1 MIMKKNISLT
11 SEILILVGLGIVFL
25 LVGIFFGSR
34 LHPVWIDEVMLTEP
48 AANLALYDSFTSAAW
63 WHQNAQEFHVGVSF
77 LYTVLL
83 ALWIKVLGFSIEKV
97 RLFNYV
103 LMLLSIT
110 LIWLFI
116 KKLPLIKFSWLRIIL
131 VVSCLLPAGITFI
144 YTSGRYDT
152 SCIFLSALVLGAFL
166 IKDAKIRCLT
176 MTIIGFFF
184 PLSGLSAVAF
194 AIIFGGILLLFN
206 FQRFWREFVAL
217 SGGFIL
223 GMLFLYALYST
234 NGVWDDFVGVTFDQI
249 ADNANLNRSVIDII
263 FSKVSKLFD
272 QKDYVCRGCSGD
284 LSFPP
289 LSVLLI
295 ILIFYELLTKSFRWR
310 SPSFFALITV
320 ITIPTTMCF
329 LGKYPLYYSWMSMF
343 PLLICIC
350 WSFNNILEKSTG
362 KIQTTIIS
370 IAFLVL
376 LFYANLLGL
385 PSRAQITLQ
394 QWVYN
399 DYTKVQNF
407 LDNKINPQ
415 DHIYADFQTFYALK
429 SRSKRVYFPI
439 HHVRMTPEDRDNLSL
454 IVIDPRDSAR
464 APWNPGLAGIVG
476 DSLPQW
482 YDTGEQLD
490 TGTYVMK
497 LYRKR

>member
-1 MIMKKNISLT
+1 MKKNISLT
-11 SEILILVGLGIVFL
+11 SEILILIGLGIAFL
-25 LVGIFFGSR
+25 LVGIFFGPR
-34 LHPVWIDEVMLTEP
+34 LQPVWIDEVVLAEP

-63 WHQNAQEFHVGVSF
+63 YHQNAQEFHVSTSF

-110 LIWLFI
+110 VIWLFI
-116 KKLPLIKFSWLRIIL
+116 KKLLLIKFSWLRILL
-131 VVSCLLPAGITFI
+131 VVSCLLPTGITFI
-144 YTSGRYDT
+144 YISGRYDT

-166 IKDAKIRCLT
+166 IKDAKIRWLT

-184 PLSGLSAVAF
+184 PLSGLSAVVF

-217 SGGFIL
+217 GGGFIL

-234 NGVWDDFVGVTFDQI
+234 NGVWDDFVSLTLGHSV
-249 ADNANLNRSVIDII
+249 ANANLNRSVIDII
-263 FSKVSKLFD
+263 FSRVSKLFD
-272 QKDYVCRGCSGD
+272 QKDYLCGGC
-284 LSFPP
+284 LHPSFPP

-343 PLLICIC
+343 PLIICIC
-350 WSFNNILEKSTG
+350 WSFNNILEKNTG

-385 PSRAQITLQ
+385 PYLAQITLQ
-394 QWVYN
+394 QWEKN

-407 LDNKINPQ
+407 LDNKINHE

-429 SRSKRVYFPI
+429 SRAKRVYFPLYNGQ
-439 HHVRMTPEDRDNLSL
+439 MTPEDRDNLSL
-454 IVIDPRDSAR
+454 IVIDPRASAR
-464 APWNPGLAGIVG
+464 ASWNPGLAEIVG

-490 TGTYVMK
+490 TGTYGMK

>member
-1 MIMKKNISLT
+1 MIIKKNISLT
-11 SEILILVGLGIVFL
+11 SEILILIGLGIAFL
-25 LVGIFFGSR
+25 LVSIFLGPR
-34 LHPVWIDEVMLTEP
+34 LQPVWIDEVVLAEP

-63 WHQNAQEFHVGVSF
+63 YHQNDQEFHVSTSF

-110 LIWLFI
+110 VIWLFI
-116 KKLPLIKFSWLRIIL
+116 KKLPLIRFSWLRIIL
-131 VVSCLLPAGITFI
+131 VVSCLLPTGITFI
-144 YTSGRYDT
+144 YISGRYDT
-152 SCIFLSALVLGAFL
+152 SCIFLSALVLVAFL
-166 IKDAKIRCLT
+166 IKDAKIRWLT

-184 PLSGLSAVAF
+184 PLSGLSAVVF
-194 AIIFGGILLLFN
+194 ATIFGGILLLFN

-217 SGGFIL
+217 GGGFIL

-234 NGVWDDFVGVTFDQI
+234 NGVWDDFVSMTLGHSV
-249 ADNANLNRSVIDII
+249 ANANLNRTVIDII
-263 FSKVSKLFD
+263 FSRVSKLFD
-272 QKDYVCRGCSGD
+272 QKDYVCGGC
-284 LSFPP
+284 LHPSFPP
-289 LSVLLI
+289 LSLLLL

-343 PLLICIC
+343 PLIICIC
-350 WSFNNILEKSTG
+350 WSFNNILEKNTG

-376 LFYANLLGL
+376 LLYANLLGL
-385 PSRAQITLQ
+385 PSLAQITLQ
-394 QWVYN
+394 QWENN

-429 SRSKRVYFPI
+429 SRAKRVYFPLYNGQ
-439 HHVRMTPEDRDNLSL
+439 MTPEDRDNLSL
-454 IVIDPRDSAR
+454 IVIDPRASVR
-464 APWNPGLAGIVG
+464 ASWNPGLAEIVG

-490 TGTYVMK
+490 TGTYGMK

>member
-11 SEILILVGLGIVFL
+11 SEILILIGLGIAFL
-25 LVGIFFGSR
+25 LVGIFFGPR
-34 LHPVWIDEVMLTEP
+34 LQPVWIDEVVLAEP

-63 WHQNAQEFHVGVSF
+63 YHQNYQEFHVSTSF

-110 LIWLFI
+110 VIWLFI
-116 KKLPLIKFSWLRIIL
+116 KKLPLIRFSWLRIIL
-131 VVSCLLPAGITFI
+131 VVSCLLPTGITFI
-144 YTSGRYDT
+144 YISGRYDT
-152 SCIFLSALVLGAFL
+152 SCIFLSALVLVAFL
-166 IKDAKIRCLT
+166 IKDAKIRWLT

-184 PLSGLSAVAF
+184 PLSGLSAVVF
-194 AIIFGGILLLFN
+194 ATIFGGILLLFN

-217 SGGFIL
+217 GGGFIL

-234 NGVWDDFVGVTFDQI
+234 NGVWDDFVSMTLGHSV
-249 ADNANLNRSVIDII
+249 ANANLNRTVIDII
-263 FSKVSKLFD
+263 FSRVSKLFD
-272 QKDYVCRGCSGD
+272 QKDYVCGGC
-284 LSFPP
+284 LHPSFPP
-289 LSVLLI
+289 LSLLLL

-343 PLLICIC
+343 PLIICIC
-350 WSFNNILEKSTG
+350 WSFNNILEKNTG

-376 LFYANLLGL
+376 LLYANLLGL
-385 PSRAQITLQ
+385 PSLAQITLQ
-394 QWVYN
+394 QWENN

-429 SRSKRVYFPI
+429 SRAKRVYFPLYNGQ
-439 HHVRMTPEDRDNLSL
+439 MTPEDRDNLSL
-454 IVIDPRDSAR
+454 IVIDPRASVR
-464 APWNPGLAGIVG
+464 ASWNPGLAEIVG

-490 TGTYVMK
+490 TGTYGMK

>member
-1 MIMKKNISLT
+1 
-11 SEILILVGLGIVFL
+11 
-25 LVGIFFGSR
+25 
-34 LHPVWIDEVMLTEP
+34 
-48 AANLALYDSFTSAAW
+48 
-63 WHQNAQEFHVGVSF
+63 
-77 LYTVLL
+77 
-83 ALWIKVLGFSIEKV
+83 
-97 RLFNYV
+97 
-103 LMLLSIT
+103 
-110 LIWLFI
+110 
-116 KKLPLIKFSWLRIIL
+116 
-131 VVSCLLPAGITFI
+131 LPAGITFI

-263 FSKVSKLFD
+263 FSRVSKLFD
-272 QKDYVCRGCSGD
+272 QKDYVCAGCSSN

-289 LSVLLI
+289 LSLLLI

>member
-11 SEILILVGLGIVFL
+11 SEILILIGLGIAFL
-25 LVGIFFGSR
+25 LVGIFFGPR
-34 LHPVWIDEVMLTEP
+34 LQPVWIDEVVLAEP

-63 WHQNAQEFHVGVSF
+63 YHQNAQEFHVSTSF

-83 ALWIKVLGFSIEKV
+83 ALWIKFWGFSIEKV

-110 LIWLFI
+110 VIWLFI

-184 PLSGLSAVAF
+184 PLSGLSAVVF

-206 FQRFWREFVAL
+206 FQRFWREFVAIG
-217 SGGFIL
+217 GGFIL

-234 NGVWDDFVGVTFDQI
+234 NGVWDDFVSLTLGHTV
-249 ADNANLNRSVIDII
+249 ASANLNRSVIDII
-263 FSKVSKLFD
+263 FSRVSKLFD
-272 QKDYVCRGCSGD
+272 QKDYVCGGC
-284 LSFPP
+284 LHPSFPP
-289 LSVLLI
+289 LSLLLI

-310 SPSFFALITV
+310 SPSFFALISV

-329 LGKYPLYYSWMSMF
+329 LGKYPLYYSWMLMF
-343 PLLICIC
+343 PLIICIC
-350 WSFNNILEKSTG
+350 WSFNNILEKNTG

-385 PSRAQITLQ
+385 PYLVQSTLK
-394 QWVYN
+394 QWENN
-399 DYTKVQNF
+399 DYAKVQNF

-429 SRSKRVYFPI
+429 SRAKRVYFPLYNGQ
-439 HHVRMTPEDRDNLSL
+439 MTPEDRDNLSL
-454 IVIDPRDSAR
+454 IVIDPRASAR
-464 APWNPGLAGIVG
+464 ASWNPGLAEIVG

-490 TGTYVMK
+490 TGTYGMK

>member
-11 SEILILVGLGIVFL
+11 SEILILIGLGIAFL
-25 LVGIFFGSR
+25 LVGIFFGPR
-34 LHPVWIDEVMLTEP
+34 LQPVWIDEVVLAEP

-63 WHQNAQEFHVGVSF
+63 YHQNAQEFHVSTSF

-110 LIWLFI
+110 VIWLFI
-116 KKLPLIKFSWLRIIL
+116 KKLPLIRFSWLRIIL
-131 VVSCLLPAGITFI
+131 VVSCLLPTGITFI
-144 YTSGRYDT
+144 YISGRYDT
-152 SCIFLSALVLGAFL
+152 SCIFLSALVLVAFL
-166 IKDAKIRCLT
+166 IKDAKIRWLT

-184 PLSGLSAVAF
+184 PLSGLSAVVF
-194 AIIFGGILLLFN
+194 ATIFGGILLLFN

-217 SGGFIL
+217 GGGFIL

-234 NGVWDDFVGVTFDQI
+234 NGVWDDFVSMTLGHSV
-249 ADNANLNRSVIDII
+249 ANANLNRTVIDII
-263 FSKVSKLFD
+263 FSRVSKLFD
-272 QKDYVCRGCSGD
+272 QKDYVCGGC
-284 LSFPP
+284 LHPSFPP
-289 LSVLLI
+289 LSLLLL

-343 PLLICIC
+343 PLIICIC
-350 WSFNNILEKSTG
+350 WSFNNILEKNTG

-376 LFYANLLGL
+376 LLYANLLGL
-385 PSRAQITLQ
+385 PSLAQITLQ
-394 QWVYN
+394 QWENN

-429 SRSKRVYFPI
+429 SRAKRVYFPLYNGQ
-439 HHVRMTPEDRDNLSL
+439 MTPEDRDNLSL
-454 IVIDPRDSAR
+454 IVIDPRASVR
-464 APWNPGLAGIVG
+464 ASWNPGLAEIVG

-490 TGTYVMK
+490 TGTYGMK

>member
-11 SEILILVGLGIVFL
+11 SEILILIGLGIAFL
-25 LVGIFFGSR
+25 LVGIFFGPR
-34 LHPVWIDEVMLTEP
+34 LQPVWIDEVVLAEP

-63 WHQNAQEFHVGVSF
+63 YHQNAQEFHVSTSF

-110 LIWLFI
+110 VIWLFI

-144 YTSGRYDT
+144 YISGRYDT
-152 SCIFLSALVLGAFL
+152 SGIFLSALVLGAFL
-166 IKDAKIRCLT
+166 IKDAKIRWLT

-184 PLSGLSAVAF
+184 PLSGLSAVVF
-194 AIIFGGILLLFN
+194 ATIFGGILLLFN

-217 SGGFIL
+217 GGGFIL

-234 NGVWDDFVGVTFDQI
+234 NGVWDDFVSMTLGHSV
-249 ADNANLNRSVIDII
+249 ANANLNRTVIDII
-263 FSKVSKLFD
+263 FSRVSKLFD
-272 QKDYVCRGCSGD
+272 QKDYVCGGC
-284 LSFPP
+284 LHPSFPP
-289 LSVLLI
+289 LSLLLI

-310 SPSFFALITV
+310 SPSFFALISV

-343 PLLICIC
+343 PLIICIC

-385 PSRAQITLQ
+385 PSLAQITLQ
-394 QWVYN
+394 QWENN

-429 SRSKRVYFPI
+429 SRAKRVYFPLYNGQ
-439 HHVRMTPEDRDNLSL
+439 MTPEDRDNLSL
-454 IVIDPRDSAR
+454 IVIDPRASAR
-464 APWNPGLAGIVG
+464 ASWNPGLAEIVG

>member
-11 SEILILVGLGIVFL
+11 SEILILIGLGIAFL
-25 LVGIFFGSR
+25 LVGIFFGPR
-34 LHPVWIDEVMLTEP
+34 LQPVWIDEVVLAEP

-63 WHQNAQEFHVGVSF
+63 YHQNAQEFHVSTSF

-110 LIWLFI
+110 VIWLFI

-131 VVSCLLPAGITFI
+131 VVSCLLPAGITLI
-144 YTSGRYDT
+144 YISGRYDT

-166 IKDAKIRCLT
+166 IKDAKIRWLT

-184 PLSGLSAVAF
+184 PLSGLSAVVF
-194 AIIFGGILLLFN
+194 AIIFGVILLLFN

-217 SGGFIL
+217 GGGFIL

-234 NGVWDDFVGVTFDQI
+234 NGVWDDFVSLTLGQSV
-249 ADNANLNRSVIDII
+249 ANANLNRSVIDII
-263 FSKVSKLFD
+263 FSRVSKLFD
-272 QKDYVCRGCSGD
+272 KDYICGGCLRD
-284 LSFPP
+284 ASFPP
-289 LSVLLI
+289 LSLLLI

-343 PLLICIC
+343 PLIICIC
-350 WSFNNILEKSTG
+350 WSFNNILEKNTG
-362 KIQTTIIS
+362 KIQTTIIT
-370 IAFLVL
+370 IAFLGL
-376 LFYANLLGL
+376 LLYANLLGL
-385 PSRAQITLQ
+385 PYLVQMTLQ
-394 QWVYN
+394 QWEKN
-399 DYTKVQNF
+399 DYAKVQNF
-407 LDNKINPQ
+407 LDNKINQ
-415 DHIYADFQTFYALK
+415 EDNIYADFQTFYALK
-429 SRSKRVYFPI
+429 SRAKRVYFPLYNGQ
-439 HHVRMTPEDRDNLSL
+439 MTPEDRDNLSL
-454 IVIDPRDSAR
+454 IVIDPRASAR
-464 APWNPGLAGIVG
+464 ASWNPGLAEIVG

-490 TGTYVMK
+490 TGTYGMK

>member
-1 MIMKKNISLT
+1 MIMKKSISLS
-11 SEILILVGLGIVFL
+11 SEILILIGFGIAFL

-34 LHPVWIDEVMLTEP
+34 LQPVWIDEVVLAEP

-63 WHQNAQEFHVGVSF
+63 YHQNAQEFHVSTSF

-110 LIWLFI
+110 VIWLFI

-152 SCIFLSALVLGAFL
+152 SCIFLSALVLVAFL
-166 IKDAKIRCLT
+166 IKDAKIRWLA

-184 PLSGLSAVAF
+184 PLSGLSAVVF
-194 AIIFGGILLLFN
+194 AIIFGVILLLFN

-217 SGGFIL
+217 GGGFIL

-234 NGVWDDFVGVTFDQI
+234 NGVWDDFVSLTLGHSV
-249 ADNANLNRSVIDII
+249 ANANLNRSVIDLI
-263 FSKVSKLFD
+263 FSRVSKLFD
-272 QKDYVCRGCSGD
+272 QKDYLCGGC
-284 LSFPP
+284 LHPSFPP
-289 LSVLLI
+289 LLLLLI

-350 WSFNNILEKSTG
+350 WSFNNILEKNTG

-385 PSRAQITLQ
+385 PSLAQITLQ
-394 QWVYN
+394 QWEKN

-407 LDNKINPQ
+407 LDNKINHE
-415 DHIYADFQTFYALK
+415 DNIYADFQAFYALK
-429 SRSKRVYFPI
+429 SRAKRVYFPLYNGQ
-439 HHVRMTPEDRDNLSL
+439 MTPEDRDNLSL
-454 IVIDPRDSAR
+454 IVIDPRTSAR
-464 APWNPGLAGIVG
+464 APWNPGLAEIVG

-490 TGTYVMK
+490 TGTYGMK

>member
-1 MIMKKNISLT
+1 MIIKKNISLT
-11 SEILILVGLGIVFL
+11 SEILILIGLGIAFL
-25 LVGIFFGSR
+25 LVSIFLGPR
-34 LHPVWIDEVMLTEP
+34 LQPVWIDEVVLAEP
-48 AANLALYDSFTSAAW
+48 AANLALYDSFTSAAGY
-63 WHQNAQEFHVGVSF
+63 HQNDQEFHVSTSF

-110 LIWLFI
+110 VIWLFI
-116 KKLPLIKFSWLRIIL
+116 KKLPLIRFSWLRIIL
-131 VVSCLLPAGITFI
+131 VVSCLLPTGITFI
-144 YTSGRYDT
+144 YISGRYDT
-152 SCIFLSALVLGAFL
+152 SCIFLSALVLVAFL
-166 IKDAKIRCLT
+166 IKDAKIRWLT

-184 PLSGLSAVAF
+184 PLSGLSAVVF
-194 AIIFGGILLLFN
+194 ATIFGGILLLFN

-217 SGGFIL
+217 GGGFIL

-234 NGVWDDFVGVTFDQI
+234 NGVWDDFVSMTLGHSV
-249 ADNANLNRSVIDII
+249 ANANLNRTVIDII
-263 FSKVSKLFD
+263 FSRVSKLFD
-272 QKDYVCRGCSGD
+272 QKDYLCGGC
-284 LSFPP
+284 LHPSFPP
-289 LSVLLI
+289 LSLLLI

-343 PLLICIC
+343 PLIICIC
-350 WSFNNILEKSTG
+350 WSFNNILEKNTG

-385 PSRAQITLQ
+385 PSLAQITLQ
-394 QWVYN
+394 QWEKN

-415 DHIYADFQTFYALK
+415 DNIYADFQTFYALK
-429 SRSKRVYFPI
+429 SRGKRVYFPTY
-439 HHVRMTPEDRDNLSL
+439 HVRMTPEDRDNLSL
-454 IVIDPRDSAR
+454 IVIDPRDSVR
-464 APWNPGLAGIVG
+464 VPWNPGLAEIVG

-490 TGTYVMK
+490 TGTYGMK

>member
-11 SEILILVGLGIVFL
+11 SEILILIGVGIAFL
-25 LVGIFFGSR
+25 LVGIFLGSR

-63 WHQNAQEFHVGVSF
+63 WHQNDQEFHVGVSF

-110 LIWLFI
+110 LIWLVI

-152 SCIFLSALVLGAFL
+152 SCIFLSALVWGAFL
-166 IKDAKIRCLT
+166 IKDAKIRWLT

-194 AIIFGGILLLFN
+194 AIIFGVILLLFN
-206 FQRFWREFVAL
+206 FQRFLREFVAL
-217 SGGFIL
+217 NGGFIL

-234 NGVWDDFVGVTFDQI
+234 NGVWDDFVSLTLGQSV
-249 ADNANLNRSVIDII
+249 ANANLNRSFIDII
-263 FSKVSKLFD
+263 FSRVSKLFD
-272 QKDYVCRGCSGD
+272 QKDYVCAGCSSN

-289 LSVLLI
+289 LSLLLI

-329 LGKYPLYYSWMSMF
+329 LGKYPLYYSWMLMF
-343 PLLICIC
+343 PLIICIC
-350 WSFNNILEKSTG
+350 WSFNNILEKNTG
-362 KIQTTIIS
+362 KIQTTIIG
-370 IAFLVL
+370 IAFSVL

-385 PSRAQITLQ
+385 PSIVQITLQ
-394 QWVYN
+394 QWEKN

-407 LDNKINPQ
+407 LDNKINHQ
-415 DHIYADFQTFYALK
+415 DHIYADYPTFYALK
-429 SRSKRVYFPI
+429 YDDKQVYFPLYNEQ
-439 HHVRMTPEDRDNLSL
+439 MTPEDRDNLSL
-454 IVIDPRDSAR
+454 IVIDPRASAR
-464 APWNPGLAGIVG
+464 APWNPGLAEIVG

>member
-1 MIMKKNISLT
+1 MKKNISLT
-11 SEILILVGLGIVFL
+11 SEILILIGLGIAFL
-25 LVGIFFGSR
+25 LVGIFFGPR
-34 LHPVWIDEVMLTEP
+34 LQPVWIDEVVLAEP

-63 WHQNAQEFHVGVSF
+63 YHQNAQEFHVSTSF

-110 LIWLFI
+110 VIWLFI
-116 KKLPLIKFSWLRIIL
+116 KNLPLIKFSWLRIIL
-131 VVSCLLPAGITFI
+131 VVSCLLPTGITFI
-144 YTSGRYDT
+144 YISGRYDT

-166 IKDAKIRCLT
+166 IKDAKIRWLT

-184 PLSGLSAVAF
+184 PLSGLSAVVF

-217 SGGFIL
+217 GGGFIL

-234 NGVWDDFVGVTFDQI
+234 NGVWDDFVSLTLGHSV
-249 ADNANLNRSVIDII
+249 ANANLNRSVIDII
-263 FSKVSKLFD
+263 FSRVSKLFD
-272 QKDYVCRGCSGD
+272 QKDYLCGGC
-284 LSFPP
+284 LHPSFSP
-289 LSVLLI
+289 LSLLLI

-310 SPSFFALITV
+310 SPSFFALISV
-320 ITIPTTMCF
+320 ITIPTTLCF
-329 LGKYPLYYSWMSMF
+329 LGKYPLYYSWMLMF
-343 PLLICIC
+343 PLIICIC
-350 WSFNNILEKSTG
+350 WSFNNILEKNTG
-362 KIQTTIIS
+362 KIQTTIITT
-370 IAFLVL
+370 AFLVL
-376 LFYANLLGL
+376 LLYANLLGL
-385 PSRAQITLQ
+385 PSLAQITLQ
-394 QWVYN
+394 QWENN
-399 DYTKVQNF
+399 DYAKVQNF
-407 LDNKINPQ
+407 LDNKINHE

-429 SRSKRVYFPI
+429 SRAKRVYFPLYNGQ
-439 HHVRMTPEDRDNLSL
+439 MTPEDRDNLSL
-454 IVIDPRDSAR
+454 IVIDPRASAR
-464 APWNPGLAGIVG
+464 APWNPGLAEIVG

-490 TGTYVMK
+490 TGTYGMK

>member
-11 SEILILVGLGIVFL
+11 SEILILIGLGIAFL
-25 LVGIFFGSR
+25 LVGIFLGSR

-110 LIWLFI
+110 LIWLVI
-116 KKLPLIKFSWLRIIL
+116 KKLALIKFSWLRIIL

-152 SCIFLSALVLGAFL
+152 SCIFLSALVWGAFL
-166 IKDAKIRCLT
+166 IKDAKIRWLT

-194 AIIFGGILLLFN
+194 AIIFGVILLLFN
-206 FQRFWREFVAL
+206 FQRFFREFVAL
-217 SGGFIL
+217 IGGFIL

-234 NGVWDDFVGVTFDQI
+234 NGVWDDFVGVTLGQI
-249 ADNANLNRSVIDII
+249 ADNANRNRSVIDII

-272 QKDYVCRGCSGD
+272 PKDYVCRGCSED

-343 PLLICIC
+343 PLIICIC
-350 WSFNNILEKSTG
+350 WSFNNILEKNTG
-362 KIQTTIIS
+362 KIQTTIIT

-385 PSRAQITLQ
+385 PYRAQITLQ
-394 QWVYN
+394 QWEKN

-407 LDNKINPQ
+407 LDNKINQ
-415 DHIYADFQTFYALK
+415 EDNIYADFQTFYALK
-429 SRSKRVYFPI
+429 SRGKRVYFPTY
-439 HHVRMTPEDRDNLSL
+439 HTRMTPEDRDNLSL
-454 IVIDPRDSAR
+454 IVIDPRPSAR
-464 APWNPGLAGIVG
+464 APWNPGLAEIVG

-490 TGTYVMK
+490 TGTYGMK

>member
-1 MIMKKNISLT
+1 MIIKKNISLT
-11 SEILILVGLGIVFL
+11 SEILILIGLGIAFL
-25 LVGIFFGSR
+25 LVSIFLGPR
-34 LHPVWIDEVMLTEP
+34 LQPVWIDEVVLAEP

-63 WHQNAQEFHVGVSF
+63 YHQNDQEFHVSTSF

-110 LIWLFI
+110 VIWLFI
-116 KKLPLIKFSWLRIIL
+116 KKLPLIRFSWLRIIL
-131 VVSCLLPAGITFI
+131 VVSCLLPTGITFI
-144 YTSGRYDT
+144 YISGRYDT
-152 SCIFLSALVLGAFL
+152 SCIFLSALVLVAFL
-166 IKDAKIRCLT
+166 IKDAKIRWLT

-184 PLSGLSAVAF
+184 PLSGLSAVVF
-194 AIIFGGILLLFN
+194 ATIFGGILLLFN

-217 SGGFIL
+217 GGGFIL

-234 NGVWDDFVGVTFDQI
+234 NGVWDDFVSMTLGHSV
-249 ADNANLNRSVIDII
+249 ANANLNRTVIDII
-263 FSKVSKLFD
+263 FSRVSKLFD
-272 QKDYVCRGCSGD
+272 QKDYLCGGC
-284 LSFPP
+284 LHPSFPP
-289 LSVLLI
+289 LSLLLI

-343 PLLICIC
+343 SLIICIC
-350 WSFNNILEKSTG
+350 WSFNNILEKNTG

-385 PSRAQITLQ
+385 PSLAQITLQ
-394 QWVYN
+394 QWEKN

-415 DHIYADFQTFYALK
+415 DNIYADFQTFYALK
-429 SRSKRVYFPI
+429 SRGKRVYFPTY
-439 HHVRMTPEDRDNLSL
+439 HVRMTPEDRDNLSL
-454 IVIDPRDSAR
+454 IVIDPRDSVR
-464 APWNPGLAGIVG
+464 VPWNPGLAEIVG

-490 TGTYVMK
+490 TGTYGMK

>member
-1 MIMKKNISLT
+1 
-11 SEILILVGLGIVFL
+11 
-25 LVGIFFGSR
+25 
-34 LHPVWIDEVMLTEP
+34 
-48 AANLALYDSFTSAAW
+48 
-63 WHQNAQEFHVGVSF
+63 
-77 LYTVLL
+77 
-83 ALWIKVLGFSIEKV
+83 
-97 RLFNYV
+97 
-103 LMLLSIT
+103 
-110 LIWLFI
+110 
-116 KKLPLIKFSWLRIIL
+116 LPT
-131 VVSCLLPAGITFI
+131 GITFI
-144 YTSGRYDT
+144 YISGRYDT
-152 SCIFLSALVLGAFL
+152 SCIFLSALVLVAFL
-166 IKDAKIRCLT
+166 IKDAKIRWLT

-184 PLSGLSAVAF
+184 PLSGLSAVVF
-194 AIIFGGILLLFN
+194 ATIFGGILLLFN

-217 SGGFIL
+217 GGGFIL

-234 NGVWDDFVGVTFDQI
+234 NGVWDDFVSMTLGHSV
-249 ADNANLNRSVIDII
+249 ANANLNRTVIDII
-263 FSKVSKLFD
+263 FSRVSKLFD
-272 QKDYVCRGCSGD
+272 QKDYLCGGC
-284 LSFPP
+284 LHPSFPP
-289 LSVLLI
+289 LSLLLI

-343 PLLICIC
+343 PLIICIC
-350 WSFNNILEKSTG
+350 WSFNNILEKNTG

-385 PSRAQITLQ
+385 PSLAQITLQ
-394 QWVYN
+394 QWEKN

-415 DHIYADFQTFYALK
+415 DNIYADFQTFYALK
-429 SRSKRVYFPI
+429 SRGKRVYFPTY
-439 HHVRMTPEDRDNLSL
+439 HVRMTPEDRDNLSL
-454 IVIDPRDSAR
+454 IVIDPRDSVR
-464 APWNPGLAGIVG
+464 VPWNPGLAEIVG

-490 TGTYVMK
+490 TGTYGMK

>member
-11 SEILILVGLGIVFL
+11 SEILILVGFGIVFL

-63 WHQNAQEFHVGVSF
+63 WHQNDQEFHVGVSF

-110 LIWLFI
+110 VIWLFI
-116 KKLPLIKFSWLRIIL
+116 KNLPLIKFSWLRIIL

-152 SCIFLSALVLGAFL
+152 SCIFLSAIVLGAFL
-166 IKDAKIRCLT
+166 IKNAKIRWLT

-194 AIIFGGILLLFN
+194 AIIFGVILLLFN
-206 FQRFWREFVAL
+206 FQRFFREFVAL
-217 SGGFIL
+217 IGGFIL

-234 NGVWDDFVGVTFDQI
+234 NGVWDDFVGVTLGQI
-249 ADNANLNRSVIDII
+249 ADNANRNRSVIDII

-272 QKDYVCRGCSGD
+272 PKDYVCRGCSGD

-343 PLLICIC
+343 PLIICIC
-350 WSFNNILEKSTG
+350 WSFNNILEKNTG
-362 KIQTTIIS
+362 KIQTTIIT

-385 PSRAQITLQ
+385 PYRAQITLE
-394 QWVYN
+394 QWEKN

-407 LDNKINPQ
+407 LDNKINQ
-415 DHIYADFQTFYALK
+415 EDNIYADFQTFYALK
-429 SRSKRVYFPI
+429 SRSKRVYFPTY
-439 HHVRMTPEDRDNLSL
+439 HVQMTPEDRDNLSL
-454 IVIDPRDSAR
+454 IVIDPSDSVR
-464 APWNPGLAGIVG
+464 TPWNPGLAGIVG

-490 TGTYVMK
+490 TGTYGIK

>member
-11 SEILILVGLGIVFL
+11 SEILILIGLGIAFL
-25 LVGIFFGSR
+25 LVGIFFGPR
-34 LHPVWIDEVMLTEP
+34 LQPVWIDEVVLAEP

-63 WHQNAQEFHVGVSF
+63 YHQNAQEFHVSTSF

-110 LIWLFI
+110 VIWLFI

-144 YTSGRYDT
+144 YISGRYDT
-152 SCIFLSALVLGAFL
+152 SGIFLSALVLGAFL
-166 IKDAKIRCLT
+166 IKDAKIRWLT

-184 PLSGLSAVAF
+184 PLSGLSAVVF
-194 AIIFGGILLLFN
+194 ATIFGGILLLFN
-206 FQRFWREFVAL
+206 FQRFWREFVAIG
-217 SGGFIL
+217 GGFIL

-234 NGVWDDFVGVTFDQI
+234 NGVWDDFVSLTLGQSV
-249 ADNANLNRSVIDII
+249 ANANLNRSVIDII
-263 FSKVSKLFD
+263 FSRVSKLFD
-272 QKDYVCRGCSGD
+272 QKDYVCGGC
-284 LSFPP
+284 LHPSFPP
-289 LSVLLI
+289 LSLLLI

-310 SPSFFALITV
+310 SPSFFALISV

-343 PLLICIC
+343 PLIICIC
-350 WSFNNILEKSTG
+350 WSFNNILEKNTG

-385 PSRAQITLQ
+385 PYLVQSTLK
-394 QWVYN
+394 QWENN
-399 DYTKVQNF
+399 DYAKVQNF

-429 SRSKRVYFPI
+429 SRAKRVYFPLYNGQ
-439 HHVRMTPEDRDNLSL
+439 MTPEDRDNLSL
-454 IVIDPRDSAR
+454 IVIDPRASAR
-464 APWNPGLAGIVG
+464 ASWNPGLAEIVG

-490 TGTYVMK
+490 TGTYGMK

>member
-1 MIMKKNISLT
+1 MKKNISLT
-11 SEILILVGLGIVFL
+11 SEILILIGLGIAFL
-25 LVGIFFGSR
+25 LVGIFFGPR
-34 LHPVWIDEVMLTEP
+34 LQPVWIDEVVLAEP

-63 WHQNAQEFHVGVSF
+63 YHQNAQEFHVSTSF

-110 LIWLFI
+110 VIWLFI

-166 IKDAKIRCLT
+166 IKDAKIRWFT

-184 PLSGLSAVAF
+184 PLSGLSAVVF
-194 AIIFGGILLLFN
+194 ATIFGVILLLFN

-223 GMLFLYALYST
+223 GILFLYALYST
-234 NGVWDDFVGVTFDQI
+234 NGVWDDFVSLTLGHSV
-249 ADNANLNRSVIDII
+249 ANANLNRSVIDII
-263 FSKVSKLFD
+263 FSRVSKLFD
-272 QKDYVCRGCSGD
+272 QKDYLCGGC
-284 LSFPP
+284 LHPSFPP
-289 LSVLLI
+289 LSLLLI

-343 PLLICIC
+343 PLIICIC
-350 WSFNNILEKSTG
+350 WSFNNILEKNTG

-385 PSRAQITLQ
+385 PYLAQSTLK
-394 QWVYN
+394 QWEKN

-407 LDNKINPQ
+407 LDNKINHE

-429 SRSKRVYFPI
+429 SRAKRVYFPLYNGQ
-439 HHVRMTPEDRDNLSL
+439 MTPEDRDNLSL
-454 IVIDPRDSAR
+454 IVIDPRASAR
-464 APWNPGLAGIVG
+464 ASWNPGLAEIVG

-490 TGTYVMK
+490 TGTYGMK

>member
-11 SEILILVGLGIVFL
+11 SEILILIGLGIAFL
-25 LVGIFFGSR
+25 LVGIFFGPR
-34 LHPVWIDEVMLTEP
+34 LQPVWIDEVVLAEP

-63 WHQNAQEFHVGVSF
+63 YHQNAQEFHVSTSF

-110 LIWLFI
+110 VIWLFI

-166 IKDAKIRCLT
+166 IKDAKIRWFT

-184 PLSGLSAVAF
+184 PLSGLSAVVF
-194 AIIFGGILLLFN
+194 ATIFGVILLLFN

-223 GMLFLYALYST
+223 GILFLYALYST
-234 NGVWDDFVGVTFDQI
+234 NGVWDDFVSLTLGHSV
-249 ADNANLNRSVIDII
+249 ANANLNRSVIDII
-263 FSKVSKLFD
+263 FSRVSKLFD
-272 QKDYVCRGCSGD
+272 QKDYLCGGC
-284 LSFPP
+284 LHPSFPP
-289 LSVLLI
+289 LSLLLI

-343 PLLICIC
+343 PLIICIC
-350 WSFNNILEKSTG
+350 WSFNNILEKNTG

-385 PSRAQITLQ
+385 PYLAQSTLK
-394 QWVYN
+394 QWEKN

-407 LDNKINPQ
+407 LDNKINHE

-429 SRSKRVYFPI
+429 SRAKRVYFPLYNGQ
-439 HHVRMTPEDRDNLSL
+439 MTPEDRDNLSL
-454 IVIDPRDSAR
+454 IVIDPRASAR
-464 APWNPGLAGIVG
+464 ASWNPGLAEIVG

-490 TGTYVMK
+490 TGTYGMK

>member
-1 MIMKKNISLT
+1 MIIKKNISLT
-11 SEILILVGLGIVFL
+11 SEILILIGLGIAFL
-25 LVGIFFGSR
+25 LVSIFLGPR
-34 LHPVWIDEVMLTEP
+34 LQPVWIDEVVLAEP

-63 WHQNAQEFHVGVSF
+63 YHQNDQEFHVSTSF

-83 ALWIKVLGFSIEKV
+83 ALWIKVLEFSIEKV

-110 LIWLFI
+110 VIWLFI

-131 VVSCLLPAGITFI
+131 VVSCLLPTGITFI
-144 YTSGRYDT
+144 YISGRYDT
-152 SCIFLSALVLGAFL
+152 SCIFLSALVLVAFL
-166 IKDAKIRCLT
+166 IKDAKIRWLT

-194 AIIFGGILLLFN
+194 AIIFGVILLLFN

-217 SGGFIL
+217 NGGFIL

-234 NGVWDDFVGVTFDQI
+234 NGVWDDFVGMTLGQI
-249 ADNANLNRSVIDII
+249 SDNANLNRSVIDII
-263 FSKVSKLFD
+263 FSRVSKLFD
-272 QKDYVCRGCSGD
+272 QKDYVCGGC
-284 LSFPP
+284 LHPSFPP
-289 LSVLLI
+289 LSLLLL

-310 SPSFFALITV
+310 SPSFFALISV

-343 PLLICIC
+343 PLIICIC
-350 WSFNNILEKSTG
+350 WSFNNILEKNTG

-385 PSRAQITLQ
+385 PYLVQSTLK
-394 QWVYN
+394 QWENN
-399 DYTKVQNF
+399 DYAKVQNF

-454 IVIDPRDSAR
+454 IVIDPRASVR
-464 APWNPGLAGIVG
+464 ASWNPGLAEIVG

>member
-11 SEILILVGLGIVFL
+11 SELLILIGLGIAFL
-25 LVGIFFGSR
+25 LVGIFFSSR
-34 LHPVWIDEVMLTEP
+34 LQPVWIDEVVLAEP
-48 AANLALYDSFTSAAW
+48 AANLALYDSFTSDASY
-63 WHQNAQEFHVGVSF
+63 HQNAQEFHVSTSF
-77 LYTVLL
+77 LYTFLL

-97 RLFNYV
+97 RLFNYM

-131 VVSCLLPAGITFI
+131 VVSCLLPTGITFI
-144 YTSGRYDT
+144 YISGRYDT
-152 SCIFLSALVLGAFL
+152 SCIFLSALVLVAFL
-166 IKDAKIRCLT
+166 IKDAKIRWLT

-184 PLSGLSAVAF
+184 PLSGLSAVVF
-194 AIIFGGILLLFN
+194 ATIFGGILLLFN
-206 FQRFWREFVAL
+206 FHQFWREFVAL
-217 SGGFIL
+217 GGGFVL

-234 NGVWDDFVGVTFDQI
+234 NGVWDDFVSLTLGHSV
-249 ADNANLNRSVIDII
+249 ANANLNRTVIDII
-263 FSKVSKLFD
+263 FSRVSKLFD
-272 QKDYVCRGCSGD
+272 QKDYVCGGC
-284 LSFPP
+284 LHPSFPP
-289 LSVLLI
+289 LSLLLI

-343 PLLICIC
+343 PLIICIC
-350 WSFNNILEKSTG
+350 WSFNNILEKNTG

-376 LFYANLLGL
+376 LLYANLLGL
-385 PSRAQITLQ
+385 PSLGQITLQ
-394 QWVYN
+394 KWENN

-415 DHIYADFQTFYALK
+415 DHIYADFQAFYALK
-429 SRSKRVYFPI
+429 SRAKRVYFPLYNGQ
-439 HHVRMTPEDRDNLSL
+439 MTPEDRDNLSL
-454 IVIDPRDSAR
+454 IVIDPRASAR
-464 APWNPGLAGIVG
+464 APWNPGLAEIVG

-490 TGTYVMK
+490 TGTYGMK

>member
-1 MIMKKNISLT
+1 MIIKKNISLT
-11 SEILILVGLGIVFL
+11 SEILILIGLGIAFL
-25 LVGIFFGSR
+25 LVSIFLGPR
-34 LHPVWIDEVMLTEP
+34 LQPVWIDEVVLAEP

-63 WHQNAQEFHVGVSF
+63 YHQNYQEFHVSTSF

-110 LIWLFI
+110 VIWLFI
-116 KKLPLIKFSWLRIIL
+116 KKLPLIRFSWLRIIL
-131 VVSCLLPAGITFI
+131 VVSCLLPTGITFI
-144 YTSGRYDT
+144 YISGRYDT
-152 SCIFLSALVLGAFL
+152 SCIFLSALVLVAFL
-166 IKDAKIRCLT
+166 IKDAKIRWLT

-184 PLSGLSAVAF
+184 PLSGLSAVVF
-194 AIIFGGILLLFN
+194 ATIFGGILLLFN

-217 SGGFIL
+217 GGGFIL

-234 NGVWDDFVGVTFDQI
+234 NGVWDDFVSMTLGHSV
-249 ADNANLNRSVIDII
+249 ANANLNRTVIDII
-263 FSKVSKLFD
+263 FSRVSKLFD
-272 QKDYVCRGCSGD
+272 QKDYVCGGC
-284 LSFPP
+284 LHPSFPP
-289 LSVLLI
+289 LSLLLL

-310 SPSFFALITV
+310 SPSFFALISV

-343 PLLICIC
+343 PLIICIC
-350 WSFNNILEKSTG
+350 WSFNNILEKNTG

-376 LFYANLLGL
+376 LLYANLLGL
-385 PSRAQITLQ
+385 PSLAQITLQ
-394 QWVYN
+394 QWENN

-429 SRSKRVYFPI
+429 SRAKRVYFPLYNGQ
-439 HHVRMTPEDRDNLSL
+439 MTPEDRDNLSL
-454 IVIDPRDSAR
+454 IVIDPRASVR
-464 APWNPGLAGIVG
+464 ASWNPGLAEIVG

-490 TGTYVMK
+490 TGTYGMK

>member
-1 MIMKKNISLT
+1 
-11 SEILILVGLGIVFL
+11 
-25 LVGIFFGSR
+25 
-34 LHPVWIDEVMLTEP
+34 
-48 AANLALYDSFTSAAW
+48 
-63 WHQNAQEFHVGVSF
+63 
-77 LYTVLL
+77 LL

-110 LIWLFI
+110 VIWLFI
-116 KKLPLIKFSWLRIIL
+116 KKLPLIRFSWLRIIL
-131 VVSCLLPAGITFI
+131 VVSCLLPTGITFI
-144 YTSGRYDT
+144 YISGRYDT
-152 SCIFLSALVLGAFL
+152 SCIFLSALVLVAFL
-166 IKDAKIRCLT
+166 IKDAKIRWLT

-184 PLSGLSAVAF
+184 PLSGLSAVVF
-194 AIIFGGILLLFN
+194 ATIFGGILLLFN

-217 SGGFIL
+217 GGGFIL

-234 NGVWDDFVGVTFDQI
+234 NGVWDDFVSMTLGHSV
-249 ADNANLNRSVIDII
+249 ANANLNRTVIDII
-263 FSKVSKLFD
+263 FSRVSKLFD
-272 QKDYVCRGCSGD
+272 QKDYVCGGC
-284 LSFPP
+284 LHPSFPP
-289 LSVLLI
+289 LSLLLL

-343 PLLICIC
+343 PLIICIC
-350 WSFNNILEKSTG
+350 WSFNNILEKNTG

-376 LFYANLLGL
+376 LLYANLLGL
-385 PSRAQITLQ
+385 PSLAQITLQ
-394 QWVYN
+394 QWENN

-407 LDNKINPQ
+407 LDNKINHQ

-429 SRSKRVYFPI
+429 SRAKRVYFPLYNGQ
-439 HHVRMTPEDRDNLSL
+439 MTPEDRDNLSL
-454 IVIDPRDSAR
+454 IVIDPRASVR
-464 APWNPGLAGIVG
+464 ASWNPGLAEIVG

-490 TGTYVMK
+490 TGTYGMK

>member
-1 MIMKKNISLT
+1 MKKNISLT

-110 LIWLFI
+110 LIWLVI
-116 KKLPLIKFSWLRIIL
+116 KKLALIKFSWLRIIL

-152 SCIFLSALVLGAFL
+152 SCIFLSALVWGAFL

-184 PLSGLSAVAF
+184 PLSGLSAVVF
-194 AIIFGGILLLFN
+194 AIIFGVILLLFN

-234 NGVWDDFVGVTFDQI
+234 NGVWDDFVSLTLGQSV
-249 ADNANLNRSVIDII
+249 ANANLNRSVIDII
-263 FSKVSKLFD
+263 FSRVSKLFD
-272 QKDYVCRGCSGD
+272 KDYICGGCLRD
-284 LSFPP
+284 ASFPP
-289 LSVLLI
+289 LSLLLI

-343 PLLICIC
+343 PLIICIC
-350 WSFNNILEKSTG
+350 WSFNNILEKNTG

-385 PSRAQITLQ
+385 PYRAQITLQ
-394 QWVYN
+394 QWEYN

-407 LDNKINPQ
+407 LDNKINHE
-415 DHIYADFQTFYALK
+415 DNIYADFQAFYALK

-482 YDTGEQLD
+482 YYTGEQLD
-490 TGTYVMK
+490 TGTYGMK

>member
-1 MIMKKNISLT
+1 
-11 SEILILVGLGIVFL
+11 
-25 LVGIFFGSR
+25 
-34 LHPVWIDEVMLTEP
+34 
-48 AANLALYDSFTSAAW
+48 
-63 WHQNAQEFHVGVSF
+63 
-77 LYTVLL
+77 LL

-110 LIWLFI
+110 VIWLFI
-116 KKLPLIKFSWLRIIL
+116 KKLPLIRFSWLRIIL
-131 VVSCLLPAGITFI
+131 VVSCLLPTGITFI
-144 YTSGRYDT
+144 YISGRYDT
-152 SCIFLSALVLGAFL
+152 SCIFLSALVLVAFL
-166 IKDAKIRCLT
+166 IKDAKIRWLT

-184 PLSGLSAVAF
+184 PLSGLSAVVF
-194 AIIFGGILLLFN
+194 ATIFGGILLLFN

-217 SGGFIL
+217 GGGFIL

-234 NGVWDDFVGVTFDQI
+234 NGVWDDFVSMTLGHSV
-249 ADNANLNRSVIDII
+249 ANANLNRTVIDII
-263 FSKVSKLFD
+263 FSRVSKLFD
-272 QKDYVCRGCSGD
+272 QKDYVCGGC
-284 LSFPP
+284 LHPSFPP
-289 LSVLLI
+289 LSLLLL

-343 PLLICIC
+343 PLIICIC
-350 WSFNNILEKSTG
+350 WSFNNILEKNTG

-376 LFYANLLGL
+376 LLYANLLGL
-385 PSRAQITLQ
+385 PSLAQITLQ
-394 QWVYN
+394 QWENN

-429 SRSKRVYFPI
+429 SRAKRVYFPLYNGQ
-439 HHVRMTPEDRDNLSL
+439 MTPEDRDNLSL
-454 IVIDPRDSAR
+454 IVIDPRASVR
-464 APWNPGLAGIVG
+464 ASWNPGLAEIVG

-490 TGTYVMK
+490 TGTYGMK

>member
-1 MIMKKNISLT
+1 MIIKKNISLT
-11 SEILILVGLGIVFL
+11 SEILILIGLGIAFL
-25 LVGIFFGSR
+25 LVSIFLGPR
-34 LHPVWIDEVMLTEP
+34 LQPVWIDEVVLAEP

-63 WHQNAQEFHVGVSF
+63 YHQNYQEFHVSTSF

-110 LIWLFI
+110 VIWLFI
-116 KKLPLIKFSWLRIIL
+116 KKLPLIRFSWLRIIL
-131 VVSCLLPAGITFI
+131 VVSCLLPTGITFI
-144 YTSGRYDT
+144 YISGRYDT
-152 SCIFLSALVLGAFL
+152 SCIFLSALVLVAFL
-166 IKDAKIRCLT
+166 IKDAKIRWLT

-184 PLSGLSAVAF
+184 PLSGLSAVVF
-194 AIIFGGILLLFN
+194 ATIFGGILLLFN

-217 SGGFIL
+217 GGGFIL

-234 NGVWDDFVGVTFDQI
+234 NGVWDDFVSMTLGHSV
-249 ADNANLNRSVIDII
+249 ANANLNRTVIDII
-263 FSKVSKLFD
+263 FSRVSKLFD
-272 QKDYVCRGCSGD
+272 QKDYVCGGC
-284 LSFPP
+284 LHPSFPP
-289 LSVLLI
+289 LSLLLL

-343 PLLICIC
+343 PLIICIC
-350 WSFNNILEKSTG
+350 WSFNNILEKNTG

-376 LFYANLLGL
+376 LLYANLLGL
-385 PSRAQITLQ
+385 PSLAQITLQ
-394 QWVYN
+394 QWENN

-429 SRSKRVYFPI
+429 SRAKRVYFPLYNGQ
-439 HHVRMTPEDRDNLSL
+439 MTPEDRDNLSL
-454 IVIDPRDSAR
+454 IVIDPRASVR
-464 APWNPGLAGIVG
+464 ASWNPGLAEIVG

-490 TGTYVMK
+490 TGTYGMK

>member
-11 SEILILVGLGIVFL
+11 SEILILIGLGIAFL
-25 LVGIFFGSR
+25 LVGIFFGPR
-34 LHPVWIDEVMLTEP
+34 LQPVWIDEVVLAEP

-63 WHQNAQEFHVGVSF
+63 YHQNAQEFHVSTSF

-110 LIWLFI
+110 VIWLFI

-144 YTSGRYDT
+144 YISGRYDT
-152 SCIFLSALVLGAFL
+152 SGIFLSALVLGAFL

-184 PLSGLSAVAF
+184 PLSGLSAVVF
-194 AIIFGGILLLFN
+194 ATIFGGILLLFN
-206 FQRFWREFVAL
+206 FQRFWREFAAL
-217 SGGFIL
+217 GGGSIL

-234 NGVWDDFVGVTFDQI
+234 NGVWDDFVSLTLGQSV
-249 ADNANLNRSVIDII
+249 ANANLNRSVIDII
-263 FSKVSKLFD
+263 FSRVSKLFD
-272 QKDYVCRGCSGD
+272 KDYICGGCLRD
-284 LSFPP
+284 ASFPP
-289 LSVLLI
+289 LSLLLI

-310 SPSFFALITV
+310 SPSFFALISV

-343 PLLICIC
+343 PLIICIC
-350 WSFNNILEKSTG
+350 WSFNNILEKNTG

-385 PSRAQITLQ
+385 PYLVQSTLK
-394 QWVYN
+394 QWENN
-399 DYTKVQNF
+399 DYAKVQNF

-429 SRSKRVYFPI
+429 SRAKRVYFPLYNGQ
-439 HHVRMTPEDRDNLSL
+439 MTPEDRDNLSL
-454 IVIDPRDSAR
+454 IVIDPRASAR
-464 APWNPGLAGIVG
+464 ASWNPGLAEIVG

>member
-1 MIMKKNISLT
+1 MIIKKNISLT
-11 SEILILVGLGIVFL
+11 SEILILIGLGIAFL
-25 LVGIFFGSR
+25 LVSIFLGPR
-34 LHPVWIDEVMLTEP
+34 LQPVWIDEVVLAEP

-63 WHQNAQEFHVGVSF
+63 YHQNYQEFHVSTSF

-110 LIWLFI
+110 VIWLFI

-144 YTSGRYDT
+144 YISGRYDT
-152 SCIFLSALVLGAFL
+152 SGIFLSALVLGAFL
-166 IKDAKIRCLT
+166 IKDAKIRWLT

-184 PLSGLSAVAF
+184 PLSGLSAVVF
-194 AIIFGGILLLFN
+194 ATIFGGILLLFN

-217 SGGFIL
+217 GGGFIL

-234 NGVWDDFVGVTFDQI
+234 NGVWDDFVSMTLGHSV
-249 ADNANLNRSVIDII
+249 ANANLNRTVIDII
-263 FSKVSKLFD
+263 FSRVSKLFD
-272 QKDYVCRGCSGD
+272 QKDYVCGGC
-284 LSFPP
+284 LHPSFPP
-289 LSVLLI
+289 LSLLLL

-343 PLLICIC
+343 PLIICIC
-350 WSFNNILEKSTG
+350 WSFNNILEKNTG

-376 LFYANLLGL
+376 LLYANLLGL
-385 PSRAQITLQ
+385 PSLAQITLQ
-394 QWVYN
+394 QWENN

-407 LDNKINPQ
+407 LDNKINHQ

-429 SRSKRVYFPI
+429 SRAKRVYFPLYNGQ
-439 HHVRMTPEDRDNLSL
+439 MTPEDRDNLSL
-454 IVIDPRDSAR
+454 IVIDPRASVR
-464 APWNPGLAGIVG
+464 ASWNPGLAEIVG

-490 TGTYVMK
+490 TGTYGMK

>member
-11 SEILILVGLGIVFL
+11 SEILILIGLGIAFL
-25 LVGIFFGSR
+25 LVGIFFGPR
-34 LHPVWIDEVMLTEP
+34 LQPVWIDEVVLAEP

-63 WHQNAQEFHVGVSF
+63 YHQNAQEFHVSTSF

-110 LIWLFI
+110 VIWLFI

-144 YTSGRYDT
+144 YISGRYDT
-152 SCIFLSALVLGAFL
+152 SGIFLSALVLGAFL
-166 IKDAKIRCLT
+166 IKDAKIRWLT

-184 PLSGLSAVAF
+184 PLSGLSAVVF
-194 AIIFGGILLLFN
+194 ATIFGGILLLFN

-217 SGGFIL
+217 GGGFIL

-234 NGVWDDFVGVTFDQI
+234 NGVWDDFVSMTLGHSV
-249 ADNANLNRSVIDII
+249 ANANLNRTVIDII
-263 FSKVSKLFD
+263 FSRVSKLFD
-272 QKDYVCRGCSGD
+272 QKDYVCGGC
-284 LSFPP
+284 LHPSFPP
-289 LSVLLI
+289 LSLLLL

-343 PLLICIC
+343 PLIICIC
-350 WSFNNILEKSTG
+350 WSFNNILEKNTG

-376 LFYANLLGL
+376 LLYANLLGL
-385 PSRAQITLQ
+385 PSLAQITLQ
-394 QWVYN
+394 QWENN

-407 LDNKINPQ
+407 LDNKINHQ

-429 SRSKRVYFPI
+429 SRAKRVYFPLYNGQ
-439 HHVRMTPEDRDNLSL
+439 MTPEDRDNLSL
-454 IVIDPRDSAR
+454 IVIDPRSSVR
-464 APWNPGLAGIVG
+464 KPWNPGLVEIVG

-490 TGTYVMK
+490 TGTYGMK

>member
-11 SEILILVGLGIVFL
+11 SEILILIGLGIVFL
-25 LVGIFFGSR
+25 LVGIFFGPR
-34 LHPVWIDEVMLTEP
+34 LQPVWIDEVVLAEP

-63 WHQNAQEFHVGVSF
+63 YHQNAQEFHVSTSF

-110 LIWLFI
+110 VIWLFI

-144 YTSGRYDT
+144 YISGRYDT
-152 SCIFLSALVLGAFL
+152 SGIFLSALVLGAFL
-166 IKDAKIRCLT
+166 IKDAKIRWLT

-184 PLSGLSAVAF
+184 PLSGLSAVVF
-194 AIIFGGILLLFN
+194 ATIFGGILLLFN
-206 FQRFWREFVAL
+206 FQRFWREFVAIG
-217 SGGFIL
+217 GGFIL

-234 NGVWDDFVGVTFDQI
+234 NGVWDDFVSLTLGHSV
-249 ADNANLNRSVIDII
+249 ANANLNRSVIDII
-263 FSKVSKLFD
+263 FSRVSKLFD
-272 QKDYVCRGCSGD
+272 QKDYVCGGC
-284 LSFPP
+284 LHPSFPP
-289 LSVLLI
+289 LSLLLI

-310 SPSFFALITV
+310 SPSFFALISV

-343 PLLICIC
+343 PLIICIC
-350 WSFNNILEKSTG
+350 WSFNNILEKNTG

-385 PSRAQITLQ
+385 PYLVQSTLK
-394 QWVYN
+394 QWENN
-399 DYTKVQNF
+399 DYAKVQNF

-429 SRSKRVYFPI
+429 SRAKRVYFPLYNGQ
-439 HHVRMTPEDRDNLSL
+439 MTPEDRDNLSL
-454 IVIDPRDSAR
+454 IVIDPRASAR
-464 APWNPGLAGIVG
+464 ASWNPGLAEIVG

-490 TGTYVMK
+490 TGTYGMK

>member
-11 SEILILVGLGIVFL
+11 SEILILIGLGIAFL
-25 LVGIFFGSR
+25 LVGIFFGPR
-34 LHPVWIDEVMLTEP
+34 LQPVWIDEVVLAEP

-63 WHQNAQEFHVGVSF
+63 YHQNAQEFHVSTSF

-110 LIWLFI
+110 VIWLFI

-166 IKDAKIRCLT
+166 IKDAKIRWLT

-184 PLSGLSAVAF
+184 PLSGLSAVVF
-194 AIIFGGILLLFN
+194 ATIFGVILLLFN

-223 GMLFLYALYST
+223 GILFLYALYST
-234 NGVWDDFVGVTFDQI
+234 NGVWDDFVSLTLGHSV
-249 ADNANLNRSVIDII
+249 ANANLNRSVIDII
-263 FSKVSKLFD
+263 FSRVSKLFD
-272 QKDYVCRGCSGD
+272 QKDYLCGGC
-284 LSFPP
+284 LHPSFPP
-289 LSVLLI
+289 LSLLLI

-343 PLLICIC
+343 PLIICIC
-350 WSFNNILEKSTG
+350 WSFNNILEKNKG

-376 LFYANLLGL
+376 LLYANLLGL
-385 PSRAQITLQ
+385 PSLAQITLQ
-394 QWVYN
+394 KWENN

-429 SRSKRVYFPI
+429 SRAKRVYFPLYNGQ
-439 HHVRMTPEDRDNLSL
+439 MTPEDRDNLSL
-454 IVIDPRDSAR
+454 IVIDPRASAR
-464 APWNPGLAGIVG
+464 ASWNPGLAEIVG

-490 TGTYVMK
+490 TGTYGMK

>member
-1 MIMKKNISLT
+1 MIIKKNISLT
-11 SEILILVGLGIVFL
+11 SEILILIGLGIAFL
-25 LVGIFFGSR
+25 LVGIFLGPR
-34 LHPVWIDEVMLTEP
+34 LQPVWIDEVVLAEP

-63 WHQNAQEFHVGVSF
+63 YHQNAQEFHVSTSF

-83 ALWIKVLGFSIEKV
+83 ALWIKFWGFSIEKV

-110 LIWLFI
+110 LIWLAL

-131 VVSCLLPAGITFI
+131 VVSCLLPTGITFI

-152 SCIFLSALVLGAFL
+152 SCIFLSAMVLGAFL
-166 IKDAKIRCLT
+166 IKDAKIRWLT

-184 PLSGLSAVAF
+184 PLSGLSAVVF
-194 AIIFGGILLLFN
+194 ATIFGGILLLFN

-217 SGGFIL
+217 GGGFIL

-234 NGVWDDFVGVTFDQI
+234 NGVWDDFVSLTLGHSV
-249 ADNANLNRSVIDII
+249 ANANLNRTVIDII
-263 FSKVSKLFD
+263 FSRVSKLFD
-272 QKDYVCRGCSGD
+272 QKDYLCGGC
-284 LSFPP
+284 LHPSFPP
-289 LSVLLI
+289 LSLLLI

-329 LGKYPLYYSWMSMF
+329 LGKYPLYYSWMLMF
-343 PLLICIC
+343 PLIICIC

-385 PSRAQITLQ
+385 PSLAQITLQ
-394 QWVYN
+394 QWEKN

-407 LDNKINPQ
+407 LNNKINHQ

-429 SRSKRVYFPI
+429 SRGKRVYFPLYNGQ
-439 HHVRMTPEDRDNLSL
+439 MTPEDRDNLSL
-454 IVIDPRDSAR
+454 IVIDPRDSVR
-464 APWNPGLAGIVG
+464 APWNPGLAEIVG

-490 TGTYVMK
+490 TGTYGMK

>member
-11 SEILILVGLGIVFL
+11 SEILILIGLGIAFL
-25 LVGIFFGSR
+25 LVGIFFGPR
-34 LHPVWIDEVMLTEP
+34 LQPVWIDEVVLAEP

-63 WHQNAQEFHVGVSF
+63 YHQNAQEFHVSTSF

-110 LIWLFI
+110 VIWLFI

-152 SCIFLSALVLGAFL
+152 SCIFLSALVWGAFL

-184 PLSGLSAVAF
+184 PLSGLSAVVF
-194 AIIFGGILLLFN
+194 AIIFGVILLLFN

-217 SGGFIL
+217 GGGFIL

-234 NGVWDDFVGVTFDQI
+234 NGVWDDFVSLTLGQSV
-249 ADNANLNRSVIDII
+249 ANANLNRSVIDII
-263 FSKVSKLFD
+263 FSRVSKLFD
-272 QKDYVCRGCSGD
+272 KDYICGGCLRD
-284 LSFPP
+284 ASFPP
-289 LSVLLI
+289 LSLLLI

-310 SPSFFALITV
+310 SPSFFALISV

-343 PLLICIC
+343 PLIICIC
-350 WSFNNILEKSTG
+350 WSFNNILEKNTG

-370 IAFLVL
+370 IAFLGL
-376 LFYANLLGL
+376 LLYANLLGL
-385 PSRAQITLQ
+385 PYLVQSTLK
-394 QWVYN
+394 QWENN
-399 DYTKVQNF
+399 DYAKVQNF

-429 SRSKRVYFPI
+429 SRAKRVYFPLYNGQ
-439 HHVRMTPEDRDNLSL
+439 MTPEDRDNLSL
-454 IVIDPRDSAR
+454 IVIDPRASAR
-464 APWNPGLAGIVG
+464 ASWNPGLAEIVG

-490 TGTYVMK
+490 TGTYGMK

>member
-1 MIMKKNISLT
+1 MIIKKNISLT
-11 SEILILVGLGIVFL
+11 SEILILIGLGIAFL
-25 LVGIFFGSR
+25 LVSIFLGPR
-34 LHPVWIDEVMLTEP
+34 LQPVWIDEVVLAEP

-63 WHQNAQEFHVGVSF
+63 YHQNYQEFHVSTSF

-110 LIWLFI
+110 VIWLFI

-144 YTSGRYDT
+144 YISGRYDT
-152 SCIFLSALVLGAFL
+152 SGIFLSALVLGAFL
-166 IKDAKIRCLT
+166 IKDAKIRWLT

-184 PLSGLSAVAF
+184 PLSGLSAVVF
-194 AIIFGGILLLFN
+194 ATIFGGILLLFN

-217 SGGFIL
+217 GGGFIL

-234 NGVWDDFVGVTFDQI
+234 NGVWDDFVSMTLGHSV
-249 ADNANLNRSVIDII
+249 ANANLNRTVIDII
-263 FSKVSKLFD
+263 FSRVSKLFD
-272 QKDYVCRGCSGD
+272 QKDYVCGGC
-284 LSFPP
+284 LHPSFPP
-289 LSVLLI
+289 LSLLLL

-343 PLLICIC
+343 PLIICIC
-350 WSFNNILEKSTG
+350 WSFNNILEKNTG

-385 PSRAQITLQ
+385 PYLVQSTLK
-394 QWVYN
+394 QWENN
-399 DYTKVQNF
+399 DYAKVQNF

-429 SRSKRVYFPI
+429 SRAKRVYFPLYNGQ
-439 HHVRMTPEDRDNLSL
+439 MTPEDRDNLSL
-454 IVIDPRDSAR
+454 IVIDPRASVR
-464 APWNPGLAGIVG
+464 ASWNPGLAEIVG

-490 TGTYVMK
+490 TGTYGMK

>member
-1 MIMKKNISLT
+1 
-11 SEILILVGLGIVFL
+11 
-25 LVGIFFGSR
+25 
-34 LHPVWIDEVMLTEP
+34 
-48 AANLALYDSFTSAAW
+48 
-63 WHQNAQEFHVGVSF
+63 
-77 LYTVLL
+77 
-83 ALWIKVLGFSIEKV
+83 
-97 RLFNYV
+97 
-103 LMLLSIT
+103 
-110 LIWLFI
+110 
-116 KKLPLIKFSWLRIIL
+116 
-131 VVSCLLPAGITFI
+131 
-144 YTSGRYDT
+144 
-152 SCIFLSALVLGAFL
+152 
-166 IKDAKIRCLT
+166 
-176 MTIIGFFF
+176 
-184 PLSGLSAVAF
+184 
-194 AIIFGGILLLFN
+194 
-206 FQRFWREFVAL
+206 
-217 SGGFIL
+217 
-223 GMLFLYALYST
+223 
-234 NGVWDDFVGVTFDQI
+234 
-249 ADNANLNRSVIDII
+249 
-263 FSKVSKLFD
+263 
-272 QKDYVCRGCSGD
+272 
-284 LSFPP
+284 
-289 LSVLLI
+289 
-295 ILIFYELLTKSFRWR
+295 
-310 SPSFFALITV
+310 
-320 ITIPTTMCF
+320 
-329 LGKYPLYYSWMSMF
+329 MF

-394 QWVYN
+394 QWEYN

>member
-11 SEILILVGLGIVFL
+11 SEILILVGLGIAFL

-110 LIWLFI
+110 LIWLVI
-116 KKLPLIKFSWLRIIL
+116 KKLALIKFSWLRIIL

-166 IKDAKIRCLT
+166 IKDAKIRWLT

-194 AIIFGGILLLFN
+194 AIIFGVILLLFN

-249 ADNANLNRSVIDII
+249 ADNANRNRSVIDII

-289 LSVLLI
+289 LLVLLI

-343 PLLICIC
+343 PLIICIC
-350 WSFNNILEKSTG
+350 WSFNNILEKNTG

-385 PSRAQITLQ
+385 PYRAQITLQ
-394 QWVYN
+394 QWEYN

-407 LDNKINPQ
+407 LDNKINHE
-415 DHIYADFQTFYALK
+415 DNIYADFQAFYALK

-482 YDTGEQLD
+482 YYTGEQLD
-490 TGTYVMK
+490 TGTYGMK